1 MTHNDPAS
9 QPLDQLDPH
18 HELQKHHHV
27 IMRTSTL
34 VGVLVALLILTVLT
48 VGQAQAEAFAAAQF
62 GVHLPQIFNV
72 VVVMAIAVVKASLVA
87 LYFMQLKYDNPL
99 NAIVLL
105 FSLFAVGLFLT
116 FTMIDLGNRG
126 IVSPIKAPEIQA
138 GGMGIV
144 VEGRVNTENKSV
156 VEAARERRIALIRDR
171 AARGEIEL
179 DGMSPEEY
187 YSKVDKPRIKHDKH
201 HSPALTVSSPN
212 RSVPPRPV
220 GPALFAPAAAGDAHG
235 HGHH

>member
-1 MTHNDPAS
+1 MAHHPSS

-18 HELQKHHHV
+18 HELQKHHHH
-27 IMRTSTL
+27 IMRVSTL

-48 VGQAQAEAFAAAQF
+48 VGQAQVEALAAARF

-126 IVSPIKAPEIQA
+126 IVSHVKAPEIQA
-138 GGMGIV
+138 GGLGIQ
-144 VEGRVNTENKSV
+144 VEGKINTENKSV
-156 VEAARERRIALIRDR
+156 VVAARDRRIALIGERY
-171 AARGEIEL
+171 ARGEL
-179 DGMSPEEY
+179 DLHGMTPEEY
-187 YSKVDKPRIKHDKH
+187 FEKVDKPRIKHDKH
-201 HSPALTVSSPN
+201 HGDKVAVSSPN
-212 RSVPPRPV
+212 LSVPPKPV
-220 GPALFAPAAAGDAHG
+220 GPALFAPPARGDT